1 MHKFN
6 TKYNQHLWSGIFFIA
21 NINTQAWTFLP
32 SCRSWINTRNVLN
45 LKKGTHFLVLN
56 WNLAIFSMDQDVF
69 ISWVRINIFF
79 DSDKVNLRTNLKKKS
94 GKTKENQWKWTL
106 FANSSFYAFTDVWF
120 VQMISQIVCD
130 CVCSSVLSDNDQLG
144 LIVTA
149 LCLHLHSHS
158 RSHDLTHKART
169 CHFISSSVNREKCK
183 RQRTTVRT
191 NGKKKYM
198 DWMCV
203 EFCVYVQLI
212 PHIFFFVR

>member
-1 MHKFN
+1 
-6 TKYNQHLWSGIFFIA
+6 
-21 NINTQAWTFLP
+21 
-32 SCRSWINTRNVLN
+32 
-45 LKKGTHFLVLN
+45 
-56 WNLAIFSMDQDVF
+56 
-69 ISWVRINIFF
+69 
-79 DSDKVNLRTNLKKKS
+79 
-94 GKTKENQWKWTL
+94 
-106 FANSSFYAFTDVWF
+106 
-120 VQMISQIVCD
+120 MISQIVCD

-183 RQRTTVRT
+183 RQRTT
-191 NGKKKYM
+191 GKKIYM

-212 PHIFFFVR
+212 PHIFFSSVSGNAIAIVTAIARQLFGGLQENRSKVVCKWPISNCVWIKAATKWAHSNNTRPKNLC